1 MRLPRL
7 PLVTALTLLF
17 FFAYVTGVRLAY
29 SLLYA
34 LILLFVVSYL
44 WSRLAAD
51 NLVVER
57 ASPEGQFQVGD
68 AFEESFVI
76 QNRSWIPVPLIELTD
91 FSNLPGYNPGRVF
104 SLKGRRARRWTSRG
118 RFKQRGLFTFG
129 PVELRYGD
137 PFGLFTRTL
146 RVAGSQAVVV
156 YPVVRPVGG
165 LDALAPSTAGDEQ
178 LRGRVLDIPPNA
190 TTIREYVPTDSVK
203 RIHWAS
209 SARLGRLMSRSFET
223 REGGDAWIVL
233 DLQASVHAG
242 EAPESTLEYAMSLA
256 ASIADAALRRGSAIG
271 LVSNDSRLSCIE
283 AARGDQQQTKTFQ
296 HVPRGQADCTVSLVN
311 LGTILL
317 LAAAA
322 IGGAWAAGLLGV
334 RYEDGR
340 LTLRILRAGRV
351 LARFDFRDTGLL
363 LVLALVMGWAAAAA
377 VERSAWVPETEGR
390 LVPAFAIATAFGW
403 IFVVAGFR
411 RLAYLVASL
420 AATLGSLLL
429 ITPSP
434 LTAPGTT
441 LQALQKW
448 L

>member
-7 PLVTALTLLF
+7 PLVTALALLF

-34 LILLFVVSYL
+34 LVLLFVVSYL

-57 ASPEGQFQVGD
+57 QSPEGQYQVGD
-68 AFEESFVI
+68 SFEESFVI
-76 QNRSWIPVPLIELTD
+76 QNRSWIPVPLIELAD

-129 PVELRYGD
+129 PIELRYGD

-146 RVAGSQAVVV
+146 RIPGSRSVVV
-156 YPVVRPVGG
+156 YPVVRPVGS

-242 EAPESTLEYAMSLA
+242 EAPDSTLEYAMSMA
-256 ASIADAALRRGSAIG
+256 ASLTDAALRRGGAIG
-271 LVSNDSRLSCIE
+271 LVGHDSQLGVIE
-283 AARGDQQQTKTFQ
+283 AARGDQQRNKLFEYFTLA
-296 HVPRGQADCTVSLVN
+296 QADGTVSLASLLASPKQEWQHRGGLIVITPSSDEHWVASLLD
-311 LGTILL
+311 LGVRGHRSLVLYLDPRGFGGTQPS
-317 LAAAA
+317 LAAAGRWRQA
-322 IGGAWAAGLLGV
+322 LNWWMVEGPDGVAAAREVQRAAG
-334 RYEDGR
+334 
-340 LTLRILRAGRV
+340 
-351 LARFDFRDTGLL
+351 
-363 LVLALVMGWAAAAA
+363 
-377 VERSAWVPETEGR
+377 
-390 LVPAFAIATAFGW
+390 
-403 IFVVAGFR
+403 
-411 RLAYLVASL
+411 
-420 AATLGSLLL
+420 
-429 ITPSP
+429 
-434 LTAPGTT
+434 
-441 LQALQKW
+441 
-448 L
+448 

>member
-76 QNRSWIPVPLIELTD
+76 QNRSWIPVPLIEMTD

-146 RVAGSQAVVV
+146 RIAGSQSVVV

-256 ASIADAALRRGSAIG
+256 ASITDAALRRGSAIG
-271 LVSNDSRLSCIE
+271 LVGNDSHLSVIE
-283 AARGDQQQTKTFQ
+283 AARLIAYSSVD
-296 HVPRGQADCTVSLVN
+296 S
-311 LGTILL
+311 
-317 LAAAA
+317 
-322 IGGAWAAGLLGV
+322 GA
-334 RYEDGR
+334 
-340 LTLRILRAGRV
+340 
-351 LARFDFRDTGLL
+351 
-363 LVLALVMGWAAAAA
+363 
-377 VERSAWVPETEGR
+377 S
-390 LVPAFAIATAFGW
+390 PA
-403 IFVVAGFR
+403 
-411 RLAYLVASL
+411 
-420 AATLGSLLL
+420 
-429 ITPSP
+429 
-434 LTAPGTT
+434 
-441 LQALQKW
+441 
-448 L
+448 

>member
-7 PLVTALTLLF
+7 PLVTALALLF

-34 LILLFVVSYL
+34 LVLLFVVSYL

-51 NLVVER
+51 NLIVER
-57 ASPEGQFQVGD
+57 TSPEGQYQVGD
-68 AFEESFVI
+68 PFEESFVI

-118 RFKQRGLFTFG
+118 RFKQRFG

-146 RVAGSQAVVV
+146 RIAGSRSVVV

-256 ASIADAALRRGSAIG
+256 ASITDASLRRGSAIG
-271 LVSNDSRLSCIE
+271 LVSNDSRLSVIE
-283 AARGDQQQTKTFQ
+283 AARGDQQRKKLFEHFTLA
-296 HVPRGQADCTVSLVN
+296 QADGTVSLA
-311 LGTILL
+311 TLL
-317 LAAAA
+317 TSQRQQWRHR
-322 IGGAWAAGLLGV
+322 GGLVVITPSADAHWVEALLDLGV
-334 RYEDGR
+334 RGHRSLVVYLDPRGFGGSQP
-340 LTLRILRAGRV
+340 TLASAGRW
-351 LARFDFRDTGLL
+351 RQ
-363 LVLALVMGWAAAAA
+363 ALNWWMVGG
-377 VERSAWVPETEGR
+377 PEDLEP
-390 LVPAFAIATAFGW
+390 VSE
-403 IFVVAGFR
+403 R
-411 RLAYLVASL
+411 RLAA
-420 AATLGSLLL
+420 G
-429 ITPSP
+429 
-434 LTAPGTT
+434 
-441 LQALQKW
+441 
-448 L
+448 

>member
-34 LILLFVVSYL
+34 LVLLFVVSYA

-57 ASPEGQFQVGD
+57 ASPEGQYQVGD

-146 RVAGSQAVVV
+146 RIAGSHSVVV

-233 DLQASVHAG
+233 DLQAAVHAG

-256 ASIADAALRRGSAIG
+256 ASITDASLRRGSAIG
-271 LVSNDSRLSCIE
+271 LVSNDSRLSVIE
-283 AARGDQQQTKTFQ
+283 AARGDQQRKKLFEHFTLA
-296 HVPRGQADCTVSLVN
+296 QADGTVSLA
-311 LGTILL
+311 TLL
-317 LAAAA
+317 TSQRQQWRHR
-322 IGGAWAAGLLGV
+322 GGLVVITPSADAHWVEALLDLGV
-334 RYEDGR
+334 RGHRSLVVYLDPRGFGGSQP
-340 LTLRILRAGRV
+340 TLASAGRW
-351 LARFDFRDTGLL
+351 RQ
-363 LVLALVMGWAAAAA
+363 ALNWWMVGG
-377 VERSAWVPETEGR
+377 PEDLEP
-390 LVPAFAIATAFGW
+390 VSE
-403 IFVVAGFR
+403 R
-411 RLAYLVASL
+411 RLAA
-420 AATLGSLLL
+420 G
-429 ITPSP
+429 
-434 LTAPGTT
+434 
-441 LQALQKW
+441 
-448 L
+448 

>member
-7 PLVTALTLLF
+7 PLITALTLLF

-34 LILLFVVSYL
+34 LVLLFVVSYI

-146 RVAGSQAVVV
+146 RIAGSQSVVV

-256 ASIADAALRRGSAIG
+256 ASITDAALRRGSAIG
-271 LVSNDSRLSCIE
+271 LVGNDSQLSVIE
-283 AARGDQQQTKTFQ
+283 AARGDQQRKKLFEHFTLA
-296 HVPRGQADCTVSLVN
+296 QADGTVSLA
-311 LGTILL
+311 TLL
-317 LAAAA
+317 TSQRQQWQHR
-322 IGGAWAAGLLGV
+322 GGLVVITPSADEHWLEALLDLGV
-334 RYEDGR
+334 RGHRSLVVYLDPRGFGGSQP
-340 LTLRILRAGRV
+340 TLASAGRW
-351 LARFDFRDTGLL
+351 R
-363 LVLALVMGWAAAAA
+363 
-377 VERSAWVPETEGR
+377 
-390 LVPAFAIATAFGW
+390 
-403 IFVVAGFR
+403 
-411 RLAYLVASL
+411 
-420 AATLGSLLL
+420 
-429 ITPSP
+429 
-434 LTAPGTT
+434 
-441 LQALQKW
+441 QALNW
-448 L
+448 WMVGGPDDLEPERRVAAG

>member
-7 PLVTALTLLF
+7 PLITALTLLF

-34 LILLFVVSYL
+34 LVLLFVVSYI

-146 RVAGSQAVVV
+146 RIAGSHSVVV

-256 ASIADAALRRGSAIG
+256 ASITDAALRRGSAIG
-271 LVSNDSRLSCIE
+271 LVGNDSQLSVVE
-283 AARGDQQQTKTFQ
+283 AARGDQQRKKLFEHFTLA
-296 HVPRGQADCTVSLVN
+296 QADGTVSLAS
-311 LGTILL
+311 LL
-317 LAAAA
+317 TSQRQQWRHR
-322 IGGAWAAGLLGV
+322 GGLVVITPSADEHWLEALLDLGV
-334 RYEDGR
+334 RGHRSLVVYLDPRGFGGSQP
-340 LTLRILRAGRV
+340 TLASAGRW
-351 LARFDFRDTGLL
+351 R
-363 LVLALVMGWAAAAA
+363 
-377 VERSAWVPETEGR
+377 
-390 LVPAFAIATAFGW
+390 
-403 IFVVAGFR
+403 
-411 RLAYLVASL
+411 
-420 AATLGSLLL
+420 
-429 ITPSP
+429 
-434 LTAPGTT
+434 
-441 LQALQKW
+441 QALNW
-448 L
+448 WMVGGPDDLEPERRVAAG

>member
-76 QNRSWIPVPLIELTD
+76 QNRSWIPVPLIEMTD

-146 RVAGSQAVVV
+146 RIAGSQSVVV

-233 DLQASVHAG
+233 DFHAG
-242 EAPESTLEYAMSLA
+242 EAPESTLEYAMSMA
-256 ASIADAALRRGSAIG
+256 ASIADAALRRGGAIG
-271 LVSNDSRLSCIE
+271 LVSNDSRLSVIE
-283 AARGDQQQTKTFQ
+283 AARGEQQQKKLFEHFTLA
-296 HVPRGQADCTVSLVN
+296 QADGTVSLA
-311 LGTILL
+311 TLL
-317 LAAAA
+317 NSQRQQWRHR
-322 IGGAWAAGLLGV
+322 GGLIVITPSADEHWLEALLDLGV
-334 RYEDGR
+334 RGQRSLVVYLDPRGFGGSQPS
-340 LTLRILRAGRV
+340 LAPAGRWRQAV
-351 LARFDFRDTGLL
+351 NWWIIREADDLEFAQERRI
-363 LVLALVMGWAAAAA
+363 AA
-377 VERSAWVPETEGR
+377 G
-390 LVPAFAIATAFGW
+390 
-403 IFVVAGFR
+403 
-411 RLAYLVASL
+411 
-420 AATLGSLLL
+420 
-429 ITPSP
+429 
-434 LTAPGTT
+434 
-441 LQALQKW
+441 
-448 L
+448 

>member
-7 PLVTALTLLF
+7 PLVTALALLF

-34 LILLFVVSYL
+34 LVLLFVVSYV

-57 ASPEGQFQVGD
+57 ASPEGQYQVGD

-146 RVAGSQAVVV
+146 RIAGSQSVVV

-223 REGGDAWIVL
+223 REGGDAWIVI
-233 DLQASVHAG
+233 DLQAAVHAG

-256 ASIADAALRRGSAIG
+256 ASITDAALRRGSAIG
-271 LVSNDSRLSCIE
+271 LVGNDSQLSVIE
-283 AARGDQQQTKTFQ
+283 AARGDQQRKRLFEHFTLA
-296 HVPRGQADCTVSLVN
+296 QADGTVSLAS
-311 LGTILL
+311 LL
-317 LAAAA
+317 TSQRQQWRHR
-322 IGGAWAAGLLGV
+322 GGLIVITPSADEHWLEALLDLGV
-334 RYEDGR
+334 RGQRSLVVYLDPRGFGGSQP
-340 LTLRILRAGRV
+340 TLASAGRW
-351 LARFDFRDTGLL
+351 R
-363 LVLALVMGWAAAAA
+363 
-377 VERSAWVPETEGR
+377 
-390 LVPAFAIATAFGW
+390 
-403 IFVVAGFR
+403 
-411 RLAYLVASL
+411 
-420 AATLGSLLL
+420 
-429 ITPSP
+429 
-434 LTAPGTT
+434 
-441 LQALQKW
+441 QALNW
-448 L
+448 WIVGAPDDLAPVSERRVAAG

>member
-146 RVAGSQAVVV
+146 RIAGSQSVVV

-256 ASIADAALRRGSAIG
+256 ASITDAALRRGSAIG
-271 LVSNDSRLSCIE
+271 LVGNDSHLSVIE
-283 AARGDQQQTKTFQ
+283 AARGDQQRKKLFEHFTLA
-296 HVPRGQADCTVSLVN
+296 QADGTVSLAS
-311 LGTILL
+311 LL
-317 LAAAA
+317 TSQRQQWRHR
-322 IGGAWAAGLLGV
+322 GGLVVITPSADEHWLEALLDLGV
-334 RYEDGR
+334 RGHRSLVVYLDPRGFGGSQP
-340 LTLRILRAGRV
+340 TLASAGRW
-351 LARFDFRDTGLL
+351 R
-363 LVLALVMGWAAAAA
+363 
-377 VERSAWVPETEGR
+377 
-390 LVPAFAIATAFGW
+390 
-403 IFVVAGFR
+403 
-411 RLAYLVASL
+411 
-420 AATLGSLLL
+420 
-429 ITPSP
+429 
-434 LTAPGTT
+434 
-441 LQALQKW
+441 QALNW
-448 L
+448 WIVGGPDDLEPERRVAAG